1 MIHNLIFTPI
11 SQVMANNDE
20 NYDQNEQTMQPQN
33 SGMANPAFQYG
44 LLIAAGLII
53 LSLIMYAA
61 GMITV
66 NWISYLGYA
75 ILLGG
80 LVFGTIK
87 FRDDYSGGFISYGR
101 ALGFGTL
108 ASFFAALISA
118 VFAFVFYKMIAP
130 DALNELRIAA
140 EINILE
146 TTPNVTDQQLDLA
159 VRMISPFMIA
169 LSYLFSYTF
178 VGFVFSLVTA
188 AFLKRKD
195 PMDY

>member
-1 MIHNLIFTPI
+1 MPPQK
-11 SQVMANNDE
+11 SAMA
-20 NYDQNEQTMQPQN
+20 
-33 SGMANPAFQYG
+33 GPAFQFG

-53 LSLIMYAA
+53 LSLIMYVA
-61 GMITV
+61 GMITA
-66 NWISYLGYA
+66 NWISYVGYA

-80 LVFGTIK
+80 LIFGTIR
-87 FRDDYSGGFISYGR
+87 FRDEYSGGFISYGR

-118 VFAFVFYKMIAP
+118 VFSYLFYTVLAP

-146 TTPNVTDQQLDLA
+146 TTPNITDQQLDLA
-159 VRMISPFMIA
+159 IKMVNPLMMA
-169 LSYLFSYTF
+169 LTYLFSYTF

-195 PMDY
+195 PMEY

>member
-1 MIHNLIFTPI
+1 MP
-11 SQVMANNDE
+11 SQKSAMA
-20 NYDQNEQTMQPQN
+20 
-33 SGMANPAFQYG
+33 GPAFQFG

-53 LSLIMYAA
+53 LSLIMYVA
-61 GMITV
+61 GMITA

-80 LVFGTIK
+80 LIFGTLR
-87 FRDDYSGGFISYGR
+87 FRDEYSGGFISYGR

-108 ASFFAALISA
+108 VSFFAALISA
-118 VFAFVFYKMIAP
+118 VFSYLFYTVLAP

-146 TTPNVTDQQLDLA
+146 TTPNITDQQLDLA
-159 VRMISPFMIA
+159 IKMVNPLMMA
-169 LSYLFSYTF
+169 LTYLFSYTF

-195 PMDY
+195 PMEY

>member
-1 MIHNLIFTPI
+1 ME
-11 SQVMANNDE
+11 NNDQHE
-20 NYDQNEQTMQPQN
+20 MITEPQN
-33 SGMANPAFQYG
+33 KGMAGPAFQYG

-53 LSLIMYAA
+53 LSLIMYVA
-61 GMITV
+61 GMIAV
-66 NWISYLGYA
+66 DWVSYVGYA

-80 LVFGTIK
+80 LIFGTIK
-87 FRDDYSGGFISYGR
+87 FRDEYSGGFISYGR

-108 ASFFAALISA
+108 SSFFAALISA
-118 VFAFVFYKMIAP
+118 VFAYVFYAVLAP

-146 TTPNVTDQQLDLA
+146 ANPNVTDQQLDLA
-159 VRMISPFMIA
+159 VRMINPVMMA
-169 LSYLFSYTF
+169 LTYLFSYTF

>member
-1 MIHNLIFTPI
+1 
-11 SQVMANNDE
+11 MA
-20 NYDQNEQTMQPQN
+20 
-33 SGMANPAFQYG
+33 GPAFQFG

-53 LSLIMYAA
+53 LSLIMYVA
-61 GMITV
+61 GMITA
-66 NWISYLGYA
+66 NWISYVGYA

-80 LVFGTIK
+80 LIFGTLR
-87 FRDDYSGGFISYGR
+87 FRDEYSGGFISYGR

-108 ASFFAALISA
+108 VSFFAALISA
-118 VFAFVFYKMIAP
+118 VFSYLFYTVLAP

-146 TTPNVTDQQLDLA
+146 TTPNITDQQLDLA
-159 VRMISPFMIA
+159 IKMVNPLMMA
-169 LSYLFSYTF
+169 LTYLFSYTF

-195 PMDY
+195 PMEY

>member
-1 MIHNLIFTPI
+1 M
-11 SQVMANNDE
+11 E
-20 NYDQNEQTMQPQN
+20 NNEQSVAPQK
-33 SGMANPAFQYG
+33 SGMAGPAFQYG

-66 NWISYLGYA
+66 NWISYVGYA
-75 ILLGG
+75 ILLAG
-80 LVFGTIK
+80 LVFGTIR
-87 FRDDYSGGFISYGR
+87 FRDDYAGGFISFGR

-108 ASFFAALISA
+108 TSFFAALISSI
-118 VFAFVFYKMIAP
+118 FAYLFYTVLAP
-130 DALNELRIAA
+130 DALNELKIAA

-146 TTPNVTDQQLDLA
+146 TTPNVSDQQLDLA
-159 VRMISPFMIA
+159 VKMVNPIVMA
-169 LSYLFSYTF
+169 LTYLFSYTF

-188 AFLKRKD
+188 AFLKRKN

>member
-1 MIHNLIFTPI
+1 ME
-11 SQVMANNDE
+11 NNDE
-20 NYDQNEQTMQPQN
+20 NNDHNEQTMQPQN

-66 NWISYLGYA
+66 NWISYVGYA

-169 LSYLFSYTF
+169 LTYLFSYTF

>member
-1 MIHNLIFTPI
+1 MP
-11 SQVMANNDE
+11 SQKSAMA
-20 NYDQNEQTMQPQN
+20 
-33 SGMANPAFQYG
+33 GPAFQFG

-53 LSLIMYAA
+53 LSLIMYVA
-61 GMITV
+61 GMITA
-66 NWISYLGYA
+66 NWISYVGYA

-80 LVFGTIK
+80 LIFGTLR
-87 FRDDYSGGFISYGR
+87 FRDEYSGGFISYGR

-108 ASFFAALISA
+108 VSFFAALISA
-118 VFAFVFYKMIAP
+118 VFSYLFYTVLAP

-146 TTPNVTDQQLDLA
+146 TTPNITDQQLDLA
-159 VRMISPFMIA
+159 IKMVNPLMMA
-169 LSYLFSYTF
+169 LTYLFSYTF

-195 PMDY
+195 PMEY